1 MRTQRVNLAPDV
13 DVAPTSPTS
22 PTSLTLTPSGAGAD
36 IVGGGVVPAGSLVV
50 PLEDEAPRKK
60 KYAKEA
66 WPGKHPTGALLV
78 G

>member
-1 MRTQRVNLAPDV
+1 MNLAPDV
-13 DVAPTSPTS
+13 DVPPTS
-22 PTSLTLTPSGAGAD
+22 PTSLTAAAS
-36 IVGGGVVPAGSLVV
+36 GGGVSESVGAAGVGGAGGVPAGSLVV